1 MVDLNVCM
9 FSLKKIQQATCMTLE
24 IIIGSE
30 VSQTKTNNN
39 ITYLCNPYSDTDDLI
54 FRTKKTPQT

>member
-30 VSQTKTNNN
+30 VSQTNNN

-54 FRTKKTPQT
+54 FRTEKNPQT

>member
-1 MVDLNVCM
+1 
-9 FSLKKIQQATCMTLE
+9 MTLE

-54 FRTKKTPQT
+54 FRTEKNPQT